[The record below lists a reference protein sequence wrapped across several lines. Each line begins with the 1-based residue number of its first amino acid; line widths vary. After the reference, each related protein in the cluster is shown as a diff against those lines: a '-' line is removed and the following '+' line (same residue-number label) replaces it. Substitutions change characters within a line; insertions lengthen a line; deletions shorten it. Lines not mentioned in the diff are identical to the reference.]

1 MSRSRATLADV
12 ARLAGLSKT
21 AASMV
26 LNGREGTR
34 LSAEAHRRV
43 LDNLSKRDRL

>member
-43 LDNLSKRDRL
+43 FAAAA